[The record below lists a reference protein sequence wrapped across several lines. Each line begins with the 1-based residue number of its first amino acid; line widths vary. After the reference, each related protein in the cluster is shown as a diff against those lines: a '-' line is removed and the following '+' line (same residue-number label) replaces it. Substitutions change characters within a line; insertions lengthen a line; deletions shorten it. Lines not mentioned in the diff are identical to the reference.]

1 MRSIQNRTPMNSER
15 TEQHVTDLY
24 AMLREYEAE
33 LLVSSDPAQQH
44 WLRRVITQLRATI
57 IEIENAGDQ

>member
-1 MRSIQNRTPMNSER
+1 MNSER